1 MKGRENETDPN
12 ADLTQEAYDEHF
24 HTEHF
29 AALGAAFGEEQ
40 LLAAP
45 LDIKKVKAVGGYLS
59 R

>member
-45 LDIKKVKAVGGYLS
+45 LDIKKVREFAGFES

>member
-1 MKGRENETDPN
+1 MEGTETNIN

-24 HTEHF
+24 NTEHF
-29 AALGAAFGEEQ
+29 VALGTAFGEEQ

-45 LDIKKVKAVGGYLS
+45 LDIKKVRAFGGFLS

>member
-1 MKGRENETDPN
+1 MKGRGNETNPN

-24 HTEHF
+24 NTEHF
-29 AALGAAFGEEQ
+29 AALGTAFGEEQ

-45 LDIKKVKAVGGYLS
+45 LDIKKVKAFGGFLS